1 MQVLGLRA
9 EYEQFISLSNESAH
23 NNLDAARDKL
33 YNPKGFADTASR
45 LAHLL
50 ERYESLI
57 NAEKQQAIDKK
68 AKKMK
73 TKKDYQLSPQ
83 GENLLRQTIQ
93 EFDNGEFETFATMD
107 DFNVAVAQVAE

>member
-1 MQVLGLRA
+1 MQGLGLRA

-50 ERYESLI
+50 ERYETLI
-57 NAEKQQAIDKK
+57 NAEKEQQVIDKQ
-68 AKKMK
+68 AKK
-73 TKKDYQLSPQ
+73 KKSK
-83 GENLLRQTIQ
+83 
-93 EFDNGEFETFATMD
+93 
-107 DFNVAVAQVAE
+107 